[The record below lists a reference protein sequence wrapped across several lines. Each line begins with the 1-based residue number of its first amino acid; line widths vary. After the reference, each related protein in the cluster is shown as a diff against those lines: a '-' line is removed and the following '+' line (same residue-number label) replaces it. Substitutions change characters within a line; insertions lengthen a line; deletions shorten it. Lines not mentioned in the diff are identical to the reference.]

1 MVVKPLKRQ
10 LSKLS
15 GATEETGV
23 PSPEERGVKRVTGL
37 NTGASGSTLENAC
50 FPLGVKR
57 RGDDAAELRSVKG
70 LYLGALKE
78 TTELPE
84 EPVRER
90 PGDERIEA
98 AEPDRSGSGEG
109 SRRQES

>member
-1 MVVKPLKRQ
+1 MVVKPLRRQ
-10 LSKLS
+10 LSKLR

-23 PSPEERGVKRVTGL
+23 PPPEERGVKRVTGL
-37 NTGASGSTLENAC
+37 NVGASESTLENAC

-90 PGDERIEA
+90 PGEERMEV

-109 SRRQES
+109 SRRHES